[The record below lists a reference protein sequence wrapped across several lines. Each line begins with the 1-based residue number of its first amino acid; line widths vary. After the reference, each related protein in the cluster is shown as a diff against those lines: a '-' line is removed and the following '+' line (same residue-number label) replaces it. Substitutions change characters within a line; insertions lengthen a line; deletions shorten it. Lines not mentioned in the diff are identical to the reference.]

1 MEEFVNI
8 PLTFAENTVLETNR
22 LRLRPLKITDA
33 KDMYEYASDEETTR
47 YVFQTHR
54 SLEDS
59 KFAIANY
66 FMADP
71 LGKYAIEEKKSGKMI
86 GTIDLRV
93 EANYGRG
100 ELGYTLNKA
109 YWGQGLMP
117 EAAFA
122 LLVLGFDKMKLV
134 AISAYHNLENAKSG
148 RVMEKIGMKKVAE
161 IKSSRLWKGELIDE
175 ALYLI
180 TAADWQKRVM

>member
-1 MEEFVNI
+1 MEEIINI
-8 PLTFAENTVLETNR
+8 PLLFAENTVLETTR
-22 LRLRPLKITDA
+22 LRLRPLRMTDA

-47 YVFQTHR
+47 YVFQQHR
-54 SLEDS
+54 NLADTQ
-59 KFAIANY
+59 FAIANY
-66 FMADP
+66 FMAEP
-71 LGKYAIEEKKSGKMI
+71 LGKYAIEEKKSSKMI

-93 EANYGRG
+93 DATYGRG

-109 YWGQGLMP
+109 YWGQGIMP

-134 AISAYHNLENAKSG
+134 SINAYHNLENAKSG
-148 RVMEKIGMKKVAE
+148 RVMEKIGMKKVTE

-175 ALYLI
+175 ALYMI
-180 TAADWQKRVM
+180 TAADWQKRTM

>member
-1 MEEFVNI
+1 MEEMVNI
-8 PLTFAENTVLETNR
+8 PLTFAENTILETTR
-22 LRLRPLKITDA
+22 LRLRPVQISDA
-33 KDMYEYASDEETTR
+33 QDMYEYASDEETTR
-47 YVFQTHR
+47 FVFLQHR

-66 FMADP
+66 FMAEP

-93 EANYGRG
+93 ESNYGRG

-122 LLVLGFDKMKLV
+122 LLVLGFDQMKLV
-134 AISAYHNLENAKSG
+134 SIGAYHNLENGKSG
-148 RVMEKIGMKKVAE
+148 RVMEKIGMKKITE
-161 IKSSRLWKGELIDE
+161 IKSSRLWKGQLIDE
-175 ALYLI
+175 AFYMI
-180 TAADWQKRVM
+180 TASDWRKRIM